1 MSHPE
6 PPVLPSPP
14 SPRPTPVVISV
25 PTGTLGAGPV
35 RRVAAL
41 FLLLCAVATSA
52 AAQSVIVNPTTI
64 QFAPSA
70 DHAVVLPDGQPMVAS
85 YEARYAL
92 EGSATVVCAVSLG
105 KPTPVSS
112 LISMPL
118 PLSCVP
124 VSQSARYVV
133 RVAAVGPTG
142 SSASGPSG
150 PFASVGSP
158 SAPGVPVLSKP

>member
-1 MSHPE
+1 MLRHGLVLIGGLVIAA
-6 PPVLPSPP
+6 PV
-14 SPRPTPVVISV
+14 T
-25 PTGTLGAGPV
+25 
-35 RRVAAL
+35 
-41 FLLLCAVATSA
+41 
-52 AAQSVIVNPTTI
+52 AQSVIVNPTTV
-64 QFAPSA
+64 QFTPSA

-92 EGSATVVCAVSLG
+92 EGSATVVCTTNLG

-112 LISMPL
+112 VISMPL

-124 VSQSARYVV
+124 TSPSARYVV

-142 SSASGPSG
+142 SGLSGPSG

-158 SAPGVPVLSKP
+158 GAPGVPVLSKP

>member
-1 MSHPE
+1 M
-6 PPVLPSPP
+6 
-14 SPRPTPVVISV
+14 RPWLVVV
-25 PTGTLGAGPV
+25 AW
-35 RRVAAL
+35 AAL
-41 FLLLCAVATSA
+41 ASSA
-52 AAQSVIVNPTTI
+52 AAQSVLVNPTTI

-70 DHAVVLPDGQPMVAS
+70 DHAVVLPDGQPMVTG

-92 EGSATVVCAVSLG
+92 EGSATVICATSLG

-142 SSASGPSG
+142 SGLSGPSG
-150 PFASVGSP
+150 PFAFVGSP